1 MPSRFVLVADAS
13 ASTLQRVSKAL
24 SSAGYFAM
32 SARSMAEALAAVRA
46 GDLALVIGSMR
57 LPDGSGYEL
66 AGGVRR
72 AREGLPVLLLGDGL
86 EPFDPLLGAAAG
98 VGGSVE
104 WPCSA
109 ERLRAAVDQV
119 LRPRGGDASDPPSL
133 PAALLE
139 PVSEG
144 PGGSAAP
151 GGGAADLD
159 DGPSMPSLPVDGSH
173 LDAPELPAPALPAPI
188 PPGPAV
194 EALEEPPALA
204 PEALEPADAWIQ
216 PLADSLAEPTGEGTL
231 PVLEG
236 AEAAP
241 GSAPRREPPMREPP
255 VRQPAPREAAPARE
269 PVERPRLSPPE
280 PQPAVGDERVATFLP
295 RDWKTYPPVRVDPA
309 VVAPAVERA
318 ILELLPEVLDT
329 VLRRALQTS
338 PALRDLV
345 EASVD
350 EAVRAQLAPIA
361 RGVILER
368 LAEIEAQAEGE

>member
-24 SSAGYFAM
+24 SSTGFFAM
-32 SARSMAEALAAVRA
+32 SARSVAEALSAVRA

-86 EPFDPLLGAAAG
+86 EAYDPLLGAAAG

-109 ERLRAAVDQV
+109 ERLRAAVDAV
-119 LRPRGGDASDPPSL
+119 LRPAAPDAADPPSL
-133 PAALLE
+133 PSALLE
-139 PVSEG
+139 PVPEAGAPSTPPVPAGEAEE
-144 PGGSAAP
+144 AA
-151 GGGAADLD
+151 L
-159 DGPSMPSLPVDGSH
+159 PSVPSDGSH
-173 LDAPELPAPALPAPI
+173 LDAPDRPGPPLPAPI
-188 PPGPAV
+188 PPGPA
-194 EALEEPPALA
+194 AEEPPSLA
-204 PEALEPADAWIQ
+204 PEAIESADAWIQ
-216 PLADSLAEPTGEGTL
+216 PLADSLAEPTSDPAL

-236 AEAAP
+236 AEAPRATP
-241 GSAPRREPPMREPP
+241 GREPP
-255 VRQPAPREAAPARE
+255 VRQPAPRETPARE
-269 PVERPRLSPPE
+269 AAPPREAVERARLSPPD
-280 PQPAVGDERVATFLP
+280 PLPAVGDERIATFLP